1 MVVPTWLLF
10 ALRDDRAKQYFWEL
24 SSNTINISN
33 LRTADLLSLSIPLPP
48 LAEQKRIVAILNEQ
62 MAAVERFKKAAQ
74 EQLAEIEAMPS
85 ALLRQAFSG
94 KL

>member
-1 MVVPTWLLF
+1 M
-10 ALRDDRAKQYFWEL
+10 
-24 SSNTINISN
+24 N
-33 LRTADLLSLSIPLPP
+33 LPIPVPP

-74 EQLAEIEAMPS
+74 EQLAEIKAMPP
-85 ALLRQAFSG
+85 ALLRQAFLG